1 MDSLE
6 EKLHE
11 EIANALMEI
20 KKGVKLTHSMLVDIA
35 EKLELTCNQ
44 EILRE
49 ACLLEKERNKTHLNK
64 ENADEEFINLLIILM
79 TQMADDLAEQ
89 KQLLEHEHKISIPT
103 DFQCPLSLEL
113 MKDPVIVASGQTYER
128 VYIQQWFDQ
137 GNTSCPKSRK
147 QLAHMNLIPNY
158 NVKYLITNWSESNG
172 MSLPVA
178 EKPING
184 FVNHI
189 VSEEPSPDV
198 LRPHGGNSTE
208 SQMTLDDDS
217 RTREDG
223 SFSVTEAMGNSS
235 FHALNAC
242 NGSSIEDSI
251 GSLSLHEDFSGDG
264 YLATSSIAAYNGEH
278 RSNVISD
285 NYGSVSSKKS
295 TQSTSSTVQ
304 RVGPIELNLAGDD
317 GDAFKLQVLTL
328 LNDLQSRLAD
338 AQNIAVKE
346 LRLLTKHNAETR
358 TIIAK
363 CGAILPL
370 VSLLHSADPEIQEN
384 AVTALLN
391 LSINDNNKSEISR
404 ANPIDSLAHVL
415 TVGTPAAKE
424 NAAATLFSLSLMDN
438 TLMLSGATIFWT
450 DTS

>member
-1 MDSLE
+1 MQNNFS
-6 EKLHE
+6 
-11 EIANALMEI
+11 
-20 KKGVKLTHSMLVDIA
+20 
-35 EKLELTCNQ
+35 
-44 EILRE
+44 
-49 ACLLEKERNKTHLNK
+49 
-64 ENADEEFINLLIILM
+64 
-79 TQMADDLAEQ
+79 DD
-89 KQLLEHEHKISIPT
+89 
-103 DFQCPLSLEL
+103 
-113 MKDPVIVASGQTYER
+113 
-128 VYIQQWFDQ
+128 
-137 GNTSCPKSRK
+137 
-147 QLAHMNLIPNY
+147 
-158 NVKYLITNWSESNG
+158 
-172 MSLPVA
+172 
-178 EKPING
+178 G
-184 FVNHI
+184 F
-189 VSEEPSPDV
+189 
-198 LRPHGGNSTE
+198 
-208 SQMTLDDDS
+208 
-217 RTREDG
+217 
-223 SFSVTEAMGNSS
+223 
-235 FHALNAC
+235 
-242 NGSSIEDSI
+242 
-251 GSLSLHEDFSGDG
+251 
-264 YLATSSIAAYNGEH
+264 SSIAASNEEC

-438 TLMLSGATIFWT
+438 ENKAVIGQSAAIPLLIDLLINGSPRGKKDAVQALHNLSTEPRNKLKIVRSNAVKPLVALMSNPAAGLVDKAVAVIHNLAHIPEGVTSIGEVHGGISGLVEVVETGSQRGKENATAALLLLCSHNIKFRIFVLQEGAIPPLAALARSGTNRAKEKVMFFMVQFLSFCC
-450 DTS
+450 